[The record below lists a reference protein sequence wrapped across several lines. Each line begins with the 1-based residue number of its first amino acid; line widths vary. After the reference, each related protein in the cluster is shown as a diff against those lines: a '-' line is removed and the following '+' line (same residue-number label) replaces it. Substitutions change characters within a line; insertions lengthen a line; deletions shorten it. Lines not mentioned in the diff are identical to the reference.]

1 MMNKIAAMFCL
12 LASIIHM
19 IRGDIVGLIICCFA
33 LLINIIV
40 LLTEN

>member
-12 LASIIHM
+12 LDSIIHM
-19 IRGDIVGLIICCFA
+19 ISGDIEWLIMCCFA